1 MATKKRTQ
9 LEQDKMTDPNIERVI
24 KLLEPESGVK
34 PITKKDACQVLGMA
48 YNTARLD
55 KLLEEFKAK
64 QTRNAQRRAEL
75 RGKPATAGD
84 VQYCITEYL
93 RGTSIEEI
101 ANSLYRGSQFVR
113 RILEDNVVPLRSIS
127 YDYFKPQLV
136 PESAVQETFV
146 VGERVYSMRY
156 DSVARIDACQTTDSS
171 HGVVYRIWLLAEK
184 WQQFAYTAAYD
195 LASLKHLQ
203 ALGVKL

>member
-9 LEQDKMTDPNIERVI
+9 LETERMTDANIERVI
-24 KLLEPESGVK
+24 KLLEPEPGTKAIS
-34 PITKKDACQVLGMA
+34 KKDACQVLGMA

-64 QTRNAQRRAEL
+64 QARTAQRRAEL
-75 RGKPATAGD
+75 RGKPASTGD
-84 VQYCITEYL
+84 IQYCITEYL

-101 ANSLYRGSQFVR
+101 ANNLYRGSQFVR
-113 RILEDNVVPLRSIS
+113 RILEDNAVPLRSIS
-127 YDYFKPQLV
+127 YDYFRPQLV
-136 PESAVQETFV
+136 PENAVQETFAL
-146 VGERVYSMRY
+146 GERVYSMRY
-156 DSVARIDACQTTDSS
+156 DSVARIDSEQNTQG
-171 HGVVYRIWLLAEK
+171 HGMVYRVWLLAEK

-195 LASLKHLQ
+195 LASLEHLK